1 MGIVLIFL
9 GCFLLYAKSK
19 HFPKRLQHL
28 GNRLR
33 KNTVQTRLVGYLLF
47 VGAYLL
53 LGSQLGWATGFVV
66 FLITLILGLVLNI
79 ILLPLHQKYAYIL
92 AGLSLLV
99 IIIDNIL

>member
-28 GNRLR
+28 GSRLR
-33 KNTVQTRLVGYLLF
+33 KNALF
-47 VGAYLL
+47 LGAYLI
-53 LGSQLGWATGFVV
+53 LGSQFGWATGFVV
-66 FLITLILGLVLNI
+66 FLITITLGLVLNI
-79 ILLPLHQKYAYIL
+79 MLLPLNQKYAYVL

>member
-1 MGIVLIFL
+1 MGIVLIFF

-28 GNRLR
+28 GSRLR
-33 KNTVQTRLVGYLLF
+33 KNTVQTRLVGYALF
-47 VGAYLL
+47 LGAYLIL
-53 LGSQLGWATGFVV
+53 VSQFGWATGFVV
-66 FLITLILGLVLNI
+66 FLITITLGLVLNI
-79 ILLPLHQKYAYIL
+79 MLLPLNQKYAYVL